1 MREKILLIGKRP
13 LPIGGVTI
21 HVDRLVTILEKLEM
35 PFSFYNLKFFSVISL
50 TNAILKHKYAHLHSS
65 SSIFRLFFSLMCI
78 CTHTKSIIT
87 IHGNLGRFSFVYNLM
102 DYMAVWLSDYP
113 IVINQNSYL
122 KAFKINKKTLLM
134 SAYIPSMS
142 NEKLSNNIVGMIEK
156 MKSRYEFICISNAYN
171 FSLGKDGEE
180 IYGITELVT
189 FFREENEY
197 GFVLSDPSG
206 EYSKRFIDVPDN
218 VFIINKPHPFV
229 EVLKYV
235 DCYIRYTSTDGDS
248 LSIHEAIDSGSF
260 VIATDVVD
268 RPTEV
273 ILVHRGDFIE
283 LKKKLHFLS
292 TAVQKDKTDISR
304 DLNTVDIVKF
314 YNKCVF
320 K

>member
-1 MREKILLIGKRP
+1 
-13 LPIGGVTI
+13 
-21 HVDRLVTILEKLEM
+21 
-35 PFSFYNLKFFSVISL
+35 
-50 TNAILKHKYAHLHSS
+50 
-65 SSIFRLFFSLMCI
+65 
-78 CTHTKSIIT
+78 
-87 IHGNLGRFSFVYNLM
+87 
-102 DYMAVWLSDYP
+102 MAVWLSDYP

-218 VFIINKPHPFV
+218 IFIINKPHPFV